1 MQINPAD
8 VFGRKTCVLQCR
20 LKGKDCA
27 LRVGAGRGN
36 MVGIAVGSVAD
47 EFGVNFRTAPFGVF
61 QFFQHENP
69 RAFADDQ
76 PVAVRVVWARGF
88 FRFAVA
94 AAGGIKRVENIH
106 FGREKFFASARQHHI
121 GQTVFDGFV
130 GITYALAA
138 GRTRARC
145 RDDASF
151 QPEKDADIGG
161 GGVRHHTHIG
171 VGTEVARHAGQ
182 QQFAYIAD
190 VFGAAAGRAAG
201 NAHASVSNAFV
212 SEQTGIR
219 QSLLRRIDAQIR
231 HTPHTSELLARPMF
245 RRRVILNR
253 RTQLRFQFGETF
265 VPIHYIFARR
275 VLPDSK
281 SSQCR

>member
-1 MQINPAD
+1 M
-8 VFGRKTCVLQCR
+8 
-20 LKGKDCA
+20 
-27 LRVGAGRGN
+27 
-36 MVGIAVGSVAD
+36 
-47 EFGVNFRTAPFGVF
+47 
-61 QFFQHENP
+61 
-69 RAFADDQ
+69 
-76 PVAVRVVWARGF
+76 
-88 FRFAVA
+88 
-94 AAGGIKRVENIH
+94 
-106 FGREKFFASARQHHI
+106 
-121 GQTVFDGFV
+121 
-130 GITYALAA
+130 AA

-245 RRRVILNR
+245 RRRVIFNR

-281 SSQCR
+281 VLNAVNVVLTVCKLLGMVDAVMDKTAHVQPVAAAQTIGINNAVRHDFLLDDRE